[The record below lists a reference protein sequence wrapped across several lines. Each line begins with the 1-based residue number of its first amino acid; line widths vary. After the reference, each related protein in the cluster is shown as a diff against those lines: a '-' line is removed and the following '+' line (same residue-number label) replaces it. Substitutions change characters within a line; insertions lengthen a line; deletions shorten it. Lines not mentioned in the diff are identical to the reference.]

1 MVEDIEMHK
10 SVQQGA
16 SLLAACLVVCVMGS
30 VSSAGISVSPLKQ
43 DLTVRPG
50 ETVKFK
56 ITVSNSRRAES
67 DTARTVRL
75 EVMDVTVSQDGA
87 LSFQEPGS
95 QKHSASNWVSP
106 GTKGLTVE
114 PGQSGIVEC
123 SLTVPYSASGEYYSA
138 ILVTLE
144 DKGKTDKGVS
154 VTYRIASGV
163 FVTVKGRSFPREAKI
178 TRCEVTWPQPTAQT
192 PSTQPAS
199 QPAGPEPAKV
209 SVVLQNTGQARF
221 DATGR
226 ISIADSRKRT
236 VFTSPLTTKRSCVF
250 GGDTRL
256 FEAPLDRP
264 LAVGQY
270 VVRVDMDYQSGWA
283 KAHYRLPLEIT
294 PEKAERL
301 STARKTARQAGNL
314 PVQVTPEKL
323 SVAMP
328 AGAFRSLRL
337 AIKNNGE
344 HPLRCMTKLVF
355 AGDRAVDASWVSVP
369 PEEFELSKSGQKT
382 LELVI
387 RVPVGAAPGQHACEV
402 LIEAG
407 QGGTDSMYIRVPV
420 ELNVKVKKITS

>member
-1 MVEDIEMHK
+1 MVKLIEMPK
-10 SVQQGA
+10 SVQYGA
-16 SLLAACLVVCVMGS
+16 SLLAACLAVGGMGS
-30 VSSAGISVSPLKQ
+30 FASAGISVSPLKQ
-43 DLTVRPG
+43 DLTVKPG

-56 ITVSNSRRAES
+56 ITVSNNRRAES

-87 LSFQEPGS
+87 LSFQGPGG
-95 QKHSASNWVSP
+95 QRNSASNWVSL
-106 GTKGLTVE
+106 GAKALTVE
-114 PGQSGIVEC
+114 PGQSRIVEC
-123 SLTVPYSASGEYYSA
+123 SLTAPYSASGEYYGA

-163 FVTVKGRSFPREAKI
+163 FVTVTGRSFPREAKI

-209 SVVLQNTGQARF
+209 SVVLQNAGQARF

-226 ISIADSRKRT
+226 IFIADAHART
-236 VFTSPLTTKRSCVF
+236 VFTAPLTTKRPCVF
-250 GGDTRL
+250 GGDSRL

-270 VVRVDMDYQSGWA
+270 VARVEMDYQSGWA

-294 PEKAERL
+294 PEKAEFL
-301 STARKTARQAGNL
+301 STAKKTARQAGNL

-328 AGAFRSLRL
+328 AGAFRSLKL

-344 HPLRCMTKLVF
+344 HALRCTAKLVF
-355 AGDRAVDASWVSVP
+355 DGDRAVDGSWVSVP

-387 RVPVGAAPGQHACEV
+387 RVPVDAALGQHACAV
-402 LIEAG
+402 LLEAG
-407 QGGTDSMYIRVPV
+407 QGGTDSMHIRVPV
-420 ELNVKVKKITS
+420 ELNVRAEK

>member
-1 MVEDIEMHK
+1 MHK
-10 SVQQGA
+10 SVQHGA
-16 SLLAACLVVCVMGS
+16 SLLAACLVVGVMGS
-30 VSSAGISVSPLKQ
+30 FASAGISVSPLKQ

-56 ITVSNSRRAES
+56 ITVSNSRRAQS
-67 DTARTVRL
+67 DTARAVRL
-75 EVMDVTVSQDGA
+75 EVMDVTVSQGGA
-87 LSFQEPGS
+87 LSFQGPGS
-95 QKHSASNWVSP
+95 QKHSASNWVSLEA
-106 GTKGLTVE
+106 KALTVE
-114 PGQSGIVEC
+114 PGQSRIVEC
-123 SLTVPYSASGEYYSA
+123 SLTAPYSASGEYYSA

-163 FVTVKGRSFPREAKI
+163 FVTVAGRSFPREAKI

-226 ISIADSRKRT
+226 ISIADSHSRT
-236 VFTSPLTTKRSCVF
+236 VFTAPLTTKRPCVF
-250 GGDTRL
+250 GGDSRL

-264 LAVGQY
+264 LGVGQY

-283 KAHYRLPLEIT
+283 KAHHRLPLEIT
-294 PEKAERL
+294 PEKAELL
-301 STARKTARQAGNL
+301 STAKKTAQQAGDL

-323 SVAMP
+323 SMAMT
-328 AGAFRSLRL
+328 AGAFRSLKL

-344 HPLRCMTKLVF
+344 HALRCTANLVF
-355 AGDRAVDASWVSVP
+355 EGDRPVGVSWVSVA
-369 PEEFELSKSGQKT
+369 PEEFELPKSGQKT

-387 RVPVGAAPGQHACEV
+387 RLPVGAAPGQHACTV
-402 LIEAG
+402 LIEAD
-407 QGGTDSMYIRVPV
+407 QGGTDSMHIRVPV
-420 ELNVKVKKITS
+420 ELDVKAEK